1 MERNQLKKIMSL
13 LSYDDYISSSRIA
26 EEIQLSDKIVR
37 KLIKELNEILKNS
50 GLSVESKQGKGYIL
64 EIIDE
69 KLYENGFNL
78 AEINDLD
85 RNINREIMMEL
96 LIKDDYIST
105 DMIAEKLFVSK
116 QTVFIKINKL

>member
-26 EEIQLSDKIVR
+26 EEIQLSDKTVR

-85 RNINREIMMEL
+85 RNINREI
-96 LIKDDYIST
+96 IIR
-105 DMIAEKLFVSK
+105 F
-116 QTVFIKINKL
+116 